1 MILKLFGEKDLALP
15 FIAKYEEENI
25 ITLDH
30 ILHSRMKLSFFSKIK
45 RKERKITAKYK
56 NDFLNHEISEIY
68 VI

>member
-45 RKERKITAKYK
+45 RKERNNRKVQK
-56 NDFLNHEISEIY
+56 
-68 VI
+68 